1 MVLCSLT
8 WIIAFAHPGRTDSN
22 GGHWVRTEGWG
33 YEVGTYHYH
42 DGSSAGQSSSSSSE
56 REKRIQNKVNA
67 LKEKLVSQSNSH
79 KDSSKPDVS
88 IKDLYYICL
97 FLFSPFI
104 LSVFYW
110 GCVLVK
116 DFIVNYFP
124 ISVLKRYNSELSSI
138 LEKQELMKSLI
149 SLPEDYEN
157 SLVPDDCIIDEK
169 GLPKDKVDDTLK
181 YFHEGKYTLYTS
193 AYGKKVHRRC
203 SCHGA
208 HFGVSAYNYYDEK
221 DFKNMLCGRCAKN
234 YELPSFEWY
243 DTYLEAIN
251 SNKKYEEHKNDI
263 KKHISEINFLEKKLN
278 KKYVYCFLTKKQKQR
293 LSTYR
298 NVFEDSLK
306 S

>member
-22 GGHWVRTEGWG
+22 GGHWVKTEGWG

-42 DGSSAGQSSSSSSE
+42 DGSSAGQSSSSSSFSSSKSKSAYSSSNKTLEHKSNTFPEKAEDSIVLKIIPFIIVGFYALPFIYNICLCLEDFVLSKLPFNILNKYE
-56 REKRIQNKVNA
+56 RELLP
-67 LKEKLVSQSNSH
+67 LKSEQEKLRGLTNH
-79 KDSSKPDVS
+79 
-88 IKDLYYICL
+88 
-97 FLFSPFI
+97 
-104 LSVFYW
+104 
-110 GCVLVK
+110 
-116 DFIVNYFP
+116 
-124 ISVLKRYNSELSSI
+124 SE
-138 LEKQELMKSLI
+138 K
-149 SLPEDYEN
+149 YVN

-181 YFHEGKYTLYTS
+181 YFYEGKYTLYIST
-193 AYGKKVHRRC
+193 YGKKVHRRC

-208 HFGVSAYNYYDEK
+208 YWGVSAYNYYDEK

-234 YELPSFEWY
+234 YELPPFEWY

-251 SNKKYEEHKNDI
+251 SNKKYEELKNDI
-263 KKHISEINFLEKKLN
+263 KKHISEINSLEKKLN

>member
-42 DGSSAGQSSSSSSE
+42 DGSSAGQSSSSSSF
-56 REKRIQNKVNA
+56 
-67 LKEKLVSQSNSH
+67 S
-79 KDSSKPDVS
+79 SSKSKSTYGNSNETSEHKSTTFPEKAEDS
-88 IKDLYYICL
+88 IVLKII
-97 FLFSPFI
+97 PFI
-104 LSVFYW
+104 IVGFYALLFIFW
-110 GCVLVK
+110 FICCIYLCVVK
-116 DFIVNYFP
+116 LLNKLPFSLLNEYD
-124 ISVLKRYNSELSSI
+124 SELLSI
-138 LEKQELMKSLI
+138 LENQEQMKNLI
-149 SLPEDYEN
+149 TLPEKYVN
-157 SLVPDDCIIDEK
+157 SFVPDDCIIDEK

-208 HFGVSAYNYYDEK
+208 YLGVSAYNYYDEK
-221 DFKNMLCGRCAKN
+221 DFKNLLCGRCAKN
-234 YELPSFEWY
+234 YELPSFKWY
-243 DTYLEAIN
+243 DTYLELVN
-251 SNKKYEEHKNDI
+251 SNKKYEELKNDI
-263 KKHISEINFLEKKLN
+263 EKHISEINSLEKKLN

-293 LSTYR
+293 LLTNR
-298 NVFEDSLK
+298 NVFENSLK

>member
-42 DGSSAGQSSSSSSE
+42 DGSSAGQSSSSSSSFSSSKSKSTYSSSNKTSEHKSNTFPKKAEDNIVLNIIFIIIVVFFALYCIFWCIYFIYLCVENFVLNKLPFALLNEYE
-56 REKRIQNKVNA
+56 RELLP
-67 LKEKLVSQSNSH
+67 LKSEQEKLRCLTNH
-79 KDSSKPDVS
+79 SK
-88 IKDLYYICL
+88 
-97 FLFSPFI
+97 
-104 LSVFYW
+104 
-110 GCVLVK
+110 
-116 DFIVNYFP
+116 
-124 ISVLKRYNSELSSI
+124 E
-138 LEKQELMKSLI
+138 
-149 SLPEDYEN
+149 YEN
-157 SLVPDDCIIDEK
+157 SLVPDDCIIDDK

-193 AYGKKVHRRC
+193 TYGKKVHRRC

-208 HFGVSAYNYYDEK
+208 YLGVSAYNYYDEK

-243 DTYLEAIN
+243 DKYREAVKL
-251 SNKKYEEHKNDI
+251 KKTI
-263 KKHISEINFLEKKLN
+263 LKHIDKINTFEKKLN

-298 NVFEDSLK
+298 NAFEDSLK